1 MNWFRRL
8 GGHGGQQVWYV
19 ATVRRD
25 DGKVVEVPF
34 RTSATGRGAVRSK
47 ARIAMEREG
56 YIDATL
62 LSVRRRDA

>member
-8 GGHGGQQVWYV
+8 QGQEDQQVWYV

-34 RTSATGRGAVRSK
+34 RTSATGRGPVRRK
-47 ARIAMEREG
+47 ARIAIRREG